1 MIVAWPLVKA
11 FLLNNW
17 RLIAIGGI
25 ALALVVW
32 HKVEV
37 SRAWHAGRAA
47 LVAEQAAEAKRRND
61 NAQEADA
68 AARRCAA
75 DPACRLQDDGHRRD

>member
-1 MIVAWPLVKA
+1 MIVAWPLAKA

-68 AARRCAA
+68 AARRCAK
-75 DPACRLQDDGHRRD
+75 DPICAVSNDGHRRD